1 MNDEKDSESQRTERR
16 KKRLTEKEG
25 HGRVKPL
32 FLFNN
37 MNRLEEGRKKE
48 REKKAKQKKSRT
60 GGWGLLGSDN
70 ILQHAAVAAPASSS
84 SSFKTVFF

>member
-48 REKKAKQKKSRT
+48 REKKAKQKKKSDGRM
-60 GGWGLLGSDN
+60 GSPG
-70 ILQHAAVAAPASSS
+70 I
-84 SSFKTVFF
+84 